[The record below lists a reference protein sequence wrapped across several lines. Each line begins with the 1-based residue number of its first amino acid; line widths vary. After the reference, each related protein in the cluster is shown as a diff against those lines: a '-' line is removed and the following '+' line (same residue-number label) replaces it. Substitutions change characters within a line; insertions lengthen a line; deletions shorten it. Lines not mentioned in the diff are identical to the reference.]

1 MATKRIVTVFGAT
14 GSQGGSVAK
23 YLLEDGTFAVRAVTR
38 NAESPA
44 AQGMCCNGAEI
55 VIADLN
61 KPETLPATVK
71 GSYGVSG
78 VTDSEFAQGKALV
91 DAAKTAGV
99 QHFVWWYVHRRD
111 TSRHD
116 TSDAESVDEYL
127 KASGIPRT
135 SLFNSAY
142 FENLVSPVSGF
153 QMCKKQDDGTIS
165 VEIPSPADS
174 YMPFYSVDQTGGWV
188 LEALKHP
195 DKWIGKDMHAIGQHI
210 TPRQIA
216 NTIGKLTGKTTVL
229 KSSATVEEFRM
240 MGMSDNPVVKELYL
254 NLKCVSRIASDNVLI
269 GHVQLLL

>member
-1 MATKRIVTVFGAT
+1 
-14 GSQGGSVAK
+14 
-23 YLLEDGTFAVRAVTR
+23 FAVRAVTR

-44 AQGMCCNGAEI
+44 AQGMCCKGAEI
-55 VIADLN
+55 VVADLN

-78 VTDSEFAQGKALV
+78 VTDYWTLFPTIGDTLKTQEAEFAQGKALV

-99 QHFVWWYVHRRD
+99 QHFVWWYVLSFPPRRS
-111 TSRHD
+111 SRTFSALWTAGVPHFD
-116 TSDAESVDEYL
+116 GKAQVDEYL

-153 QMCKKQDDGTIS
+153 QMCKKQDDGSIS

-188 LEALKHP
+188 LEALKNP

-216 NTIGKLTGKTTVL
+216 DTIAKLTG
-229 KSSATVEEFRM
+229 
-240 MGMSDNPVVKELYL
+240 
-254 NLKCVSRIASDNVLI
+254 
-269 GHVQLLL
+269 